1 MSRPA
6 ALVAA
11 VALLAMP
18 SACGDALS
26 SLDAVQAGQREQYA
40 MQLVPDF
47 ARRGQ
52 TVAFELHLDEALMA
66 RLGGQAALPA
76 EIQFG
81 DGTALRSFD
90 ATEGN
95 PLQAE
100 VLISPLAVEGER
112 EASLTFGLS
121 DGLVEARGSFW
132 VLPSLPGDS
141 E

>member
-1 MSRPA
+1 MSRIA
-6 ALVAA
+6 ALAA
-11 VALLAMP
+11 AAALLTLP

-40 MQLVPDF
+40 MQLAPDF

-52 TVAFELHLDEALMA
+52 TVAFELQLDETLMT

-81 DGTALRSFD
+81 EGTALRSFD

-95 PLQAE
+95 PLKAE

-112 EASLTFGLS
+112 EANLTFCLS
-121 DGLVEARGSFW
+121 DGLIEARGSFW
-132 VLPSLPGDS
+132 VLPSLPGHS
-141 E
+141 